1 VLAIVR
7 GDRLAGSLETGEE
20 GGILLDRTPFY
31 AEGGGQVGDTGFLTA
46 PGGVAEVRDTRAP
59 LRGLILHEAIV
70 REGRLRV
77 GDVLAAEVDR
87 ERRLAVMR
95 GHDATHLVHAALRD
109 VVGTHVKQAG
119 SLVEADRLRFD
130 FSHYAALSGEILRQ
144 IEDVVNDVIRQDLPI
159 RTSVMPLDEA
169 LRKGALAFF
178 GDKYADT
185 VRVVEVPGFSMELCG
200 GTHASSTGS
209 IGLVKLTQE
218 RGIAAGVRRLE
229 ALAGEGALRELR
241 EDHRTVD
248 RLQAALNVDR
258 RRLDETLLRLLEQN
272 RALQKEVDRLKVEMA
287 AGAGAAAD
295 EEMRDLGGVRVLV
308 RGPQRDLDKDAV
320 RALVDRSRRRVPS
333 GVIVQWAQRD
343 DRITVTASVS
353 RDLIPRLHA
362 GEIVRS
368 LAGLFDG
375 KGGGKPDMA
384 EAGGRLPG
392 AFAGARDRTFE
403 IVERHIR
410 DRGARP

>member
-1 VLAIVR
+1 
-7 GDRLAGSLETGEE
+7 
-20 GGILLDRTPFY
+20 
-31 AEGGGQVGDTGFLTA
+31 
-46 PGGVAEVRDTRAP
+46 
-59 LRGLILHEAIV
+59 
-70 REGRLRV
+70 
-77 GDVLAAEVDR
+77 
-87 ERRLAVMR
+87 
-95 GHDATHLVHAALRD
+95 
-109 VVGTHVKQAG
+109 
-119 SLVEADRLRFD
+119 
-130 FSHYAALSGEILRQ
+130 
-144 IEDVVNDVIRQDLPI
+144 
-159 RTSVMPLDEA
+159 
-169 LRKGALAFF
+169 
-178 GDKYADT
+178 
-185 VRVVEVPGFSMELCG
+185 
-200 GTHASSTGS
+200 
-209 IGLVKLTQE
+209 
-218 RGIAAGVRRLE
+218 
-229 ALAGEGALRELR
+229 
-241 EDHRTVD
+241 
-248 RLQAALNVDR
+248 
-258 RRLDETLLRLLEQN
+258 
-272 RALQKEVDRLKVEMA
+272 
-287 AGAGAAAD
+287 
-295 EEMRDLGGVRVLV
+295 MRDLGGVRVLV